1 MIAFA
6 VNLDLQLCGTVT
18 GLQLSFPQ
26 YSCDPFAALINFQ
39 PDFLSIFLTSFSY
52 PFMLLQYDL

>member
-1 MIAFA
+1 MIAFS

-26 YSCDPFAALINFQ
+26 YSYDPFAALINFQ
-39 PDFLSIFLTSFSY
+39 PDFLSIF
-52 PFMLLQYDL
+52 